1 LQDFLRISTITKH
14 ITTMAK
20 NFIIVDEG
28 NQWLATL
35 NDIEPEDLKAE
46 FEEIEKDVRNNGKMF
61 AYETIGEPIEF

>member
-1 LQDFLRISTITKH
+1 
-14 ITTMAK
+14 MAK